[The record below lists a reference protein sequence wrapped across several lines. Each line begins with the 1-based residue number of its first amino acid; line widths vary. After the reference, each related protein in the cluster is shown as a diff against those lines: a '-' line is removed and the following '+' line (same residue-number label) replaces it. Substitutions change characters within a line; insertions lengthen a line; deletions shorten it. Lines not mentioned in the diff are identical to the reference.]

1 LKEVNA
7 SGGTRTESVLIQDP
21 EQEGRDVALAKGGD
35 QQAFERLYRHHHGR
49 VYSLA
54 LRMTGGDW
62 AEDLTQEVFIR
73 AWQKLRTFRGEAAF
87 GTWLHRLAVNLLLS
101 RRETLRR
108 RMQKQLPGGDA
119 LERFAARGANPGLAL
134 DLDAAIQRLPE
145 GARRVFVLYD
155 VEGYPHAEIAEMMGI
170 DPGTSKSQLHRARM
184 MLREHLR

>member
-1 LKEVNA
+1 M
-7 SGGTRTESVLIQDP
+7 
-21 EQEGRDVALAKGGD
+21 
-35 QQAFERLYRHHHGR
+35 
-49 VYSLA
+49 YSLA
-54 LRMTGGDW
+54 LRMTGVEW

-108 RMQKQLPGGDA
+108 RMQKQVPGDQA
-119 LERFAARGANPGLAL
+119 LERIAARGTKPGMGL
-134 DLDAAIQRLPE
+134 DLDQAIQQLPE
-145 GARRVFVLYD
+145 RAKRVFVLFD

-184 MLREHLR
+184 MLREYLK